1 MEKVLFSNGNIFEIT
16 TNGVKSTGDSLKV
29 ALVAPDTNLVVLE
42 EMLSNKDNVAK
53 LLLLSETDEVLKI
66 YSGYTV
72 LSSIEKKKD
81 VVIATNYEYPETEE
95 TTGEGEATTEEI
107 VEPIVTVVKSD
118 VIYITLRKE
127 NESEAR
133 LSSLEETVDMLVLSA
148 LGM

>member
-1 MEKVLFSNGNIFEIT
+1 MEKALFSNGDIFEIT
-16 TNGVKSTGDSLKV
+16 TNGVKSTDDLLKV

-81 VVIATNYEYPETEE
+81 VVIAINYEYPETE
-95 TTGEGEATTEEI
+95 EGEATTEEI
-107 VEPIVTVVKSD
+107 VEPIVTEVKSD